1 MQSWPENTIQTAFAD
16 EKARREAT
24 GESYDPARDP
34 VSGKLARIEVTVTNR
49 SVQGDAEWAKRIS
62 PTMAEDAPP
71 MLARSTAD
79 ETLMLYVPPSVEPL
93 MTAPLGEGRR
103 YSMIVREE
111 TIDGNPPSFIVISYD
126 LLE

>member
-1 MQSWPENTIQTAFAD
+1 
-16 EKARREAT
+16 
-24 GESYDPARDP
+24 
-34 VSGKLARIEVTVTNR
+34 
-49 SVQGDAEWAKRIS
+49 
-62 PTMAEDAPP
+62 

-79 ETLMLYVPPSVEPL
+79 ETLMLYVPASVEPL

-111 TIDGNPPSFIVISYD
+111 TIDGNPPSFTVISYD